1 MTEVS
6 NEGRVRIAIR
16 VLRFI
21 VVAMLIGLAVEP
33 VLLSVITR
41 GHEGEADAG
50 FTYTLLGVL
59 VALGLAELVAYPF
72 VRKVMMDRLR
82 ADFQPAE
89 PGVLPVELLQPFTS
103 LRIIAAAMAMGF
115 SLFSLVVFFVTG
127 HPAGIVAAVI
137 GALVLIGLYPSES
150 QYRRFVAA
158 VGGAPV

>member
-89 PGVLPVELLQPFTS
+89 PGVGSDRARAPRPCPS
-103 LRIIAAAMAMGF
+103 
-115 SLFSLVVFFVTG
+115 
-127 HPAGIVAAVI
+127 PAGPRSS
-137 GALVLIGLYPSES
+137 GPGS
-150 QYRRFVAA
+150 
-158 VGGAPV
+158 